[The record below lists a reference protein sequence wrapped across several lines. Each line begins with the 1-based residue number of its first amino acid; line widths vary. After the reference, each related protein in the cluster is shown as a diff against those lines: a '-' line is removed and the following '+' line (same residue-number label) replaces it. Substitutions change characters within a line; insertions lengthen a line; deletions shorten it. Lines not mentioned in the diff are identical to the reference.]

1 MANPASIRL
10 GTVGKAQV
18 KADLAE
24 IGSAGTASF
33 KAIGDASDVQAKRWS
48 KSYENAGRDV
58 EAALER
64 QRLAAAK
71 ISAIMPQTALQMQ
84 VNAAA
89 GSNTRFGGGYAASAG
104 DRQTSSEGSARQS
117 AMAFAAL
124 AAEEENLAARTRAL
138 VTAIDPAFAA
148 QERFNREIGEAR
160 TLVSA
165 GTLSLDQYVAK
176 LRIEQAALEKV
187 TVSQGMAR
195 NSAGQQRAAM
205 QGLSYQLQDTFT
217 QISMGTNVLQVF
229 AIQGGQVAGQFSS
242 LEGKAGN
249 FARFMIGPWGLAITA
264 GLLVLGPLLSKV
276 LNFSSAIDD
285 AVGKLKKDAS
295 ETEINRQAKERFGRS
310 VEGVAASIREQ
321 AEALDT
327 AAKGER
333 SAAERANILAKENL
347 KREMSIR
354 GITAAMLDQAIAQ
367 ENVDKQR
374 SQGPGQR
381 GELGTLALTES
392 SGRVAGLQNQLK
404 ANQTAIDEAKRN
416 LMGTRIDLA
425 TESAAR
431 AADPMARIKKQYDDQ
446 AIAARNAART
456 RIKAGQD
463 VDGALT
469 RELATIE
476 RNRAAAVKAEQDK
489 QKALG
494 ETSRQYGREV
504 TSREAS
510 AIARAAGLQVNSADR
525 SAARQQQLYD
535 AWIAQGKPKENPVA
549 KPGTSAHERGN
560 ALDIQFEA
568 GVTAKKIKDA
578 FAAEGVRLTKVFAET
593 GHWHIEWSK
602 TAAQRAASADAAKD
616 TRDLAKANRE
626 LDSDLEEVVKQFDPA
641 RAAADEYA
649 ASLKKIAA
657 LRGAGKITADQAGD
671 YSFALLKERQEK
683 AATQMAAS
691 FKTIFG
697 EIEDPFA
704 AGNASWRAQQDEQ
717 IGAWDVENER
727 RQRVQQ
733 EGVRTV
739 AGLYRNLMSGGTR
752 SIFDSFKEMGINAIA
767 QLAAKWTMS
776 QIGKLSGSGGLIGS
790 LASLISGKP
799 KVGSNATGTEYWGG
813 GISLV
818 GENGPELVSMA
829 RGSRVTPAA
838 ETRRMLSSN
847 GNSRGGHTII
857 IHANDAVLAETVR
870 GWVAE
875 GIDIGAAR
883 GAMGGSEMA
892 GRNLSLAQN
901 RALA

>member
-18 KADLAE
+18 KADLVE
-24 IGSAGTASF
+24 IADT
-33 KAIGDASDVQAKRWS
+33 GDAQARRWA

-58 EAALER
+58 EAAMQR
-64 QRLAAAK
+64 QKNAAAK
-71 ISAIMPQTALQMQ
+71 ISAIMPQTAVQMQ
-84 VNAAA
+84 IADTN
-89 GSNTRFGGGYAASAG
+89 GTGFG
-104 DRQTSSEGSARQS
+104 QWEGSARAS
-117 AMAFAAL
+117 AAAFVAL
-124 AAEEENLAARTRAL
+124 QAEEERLEKRTRAL
-138 VTAIDPAFAA
+138 VAAIDPAYAA
-148 QERFNREIGEAR
+148 QDRFNREISEAR

-165 GTLSLDQYVAK
+165 GTLSLDQYVVK
-176 LRIEQAALEKV
+176 LRLEQEALDAA
-187 TVSQGMAR
+187 SGAHMR
-195 NSAGQQRAAM
+195 GGNSAGAQRAAM

-229 AIQGGQVAGQFSS
+229 AIQGGQVAGQFSN

-249 FARFMIGPWGLAITA
+249 FARFMIGPWGLALTA
-264 GLLVLGPLLSKV
+264 GALVLGPFIGKIISANSAV
-276 LNFSSAIDD
+276 DEAID
-285 AVGKLKKDAS
+285 KLKKDAS
-295 ETEINRQAKERFGRS
+295 ETETTRVAKERFARS
-310 VEGVAASIREQ
+310 AEGVAASIREQ

-327 AAKGER
+327 AAKSER

-347 KREMSIR
+347 KKEMSIR
-354 GITAAMLDQAIAQ
+354 GVTAALLDQAIAQ

-392 SGRVAGLQNQLK
+392 SGRVAGLQTQLQ
-404 ANQTAIDEAKRN
+404 ANQKAIDEAKRN

-431 AADPMARIKKQYDDQ
+431 SADPMARIKEQYDDQ
-446 AIAARNAART
+446 ATAARNAARA

-489 QKALG
+489 QKAAG

-510 AIARAAGLQVNSADR
+510 SIARAAGLQVNSADR
-525 SAARQQQLYD
+525 STARQQQLYD

-616 TRDLAKANRE
+616 TRDLAAANRQ

-657 LRGAGKITADQAGD
+657 LRGAGKISADQAGD
-671 YSFALLKERQEK
+671 YSYALLKEQQAK
-683 AATQMAAS
+683 ASAQQVAS
-691 FKTIFG
+691 FKTMFG
-697 EIEDPFA
+697 DVEDPFA

-717 IGAWDVENER
+717 ISAWTIENER

-776 QIGKLSGSGGLIGS
+776 QIGKLSGSGGFIGS

-799 KVGSNATGTEYWGG
+799 KIGSNATGTEYWGG

-838 ETRRMLSSN
+838 ETRRMLA
-847 GNSRGGHTII
+847 GNDNRGGSTNHF
-857 IHANDAVLAETVR
+857 HLEGAVVTQDLLDQMVQIGNGAAVR
-870 GWVAE
+870 G
-875 GIDIGAAR
+875 AA
-883 GAMGGSEMA
+883 GGSEMA

-901 RALA
+901 RALS